1 MGKNMGFRG
10 WYYFRMGWSTYFAFI
25 FAAVNTLTV
34 TYFLAIEKYPLLV
47 SIFPSFIQYV
57 VIIVTIGI
65 PILVLIG
72 YAHWKRTPAF
82 RSEVEISYE
91 ADPFRSRILSN
102 SEITVKINLKL
113 MEILLRVSQGEKIP
127 QEEIDRINEL
137 KNELSNFVD
146 NRVFRDRK
154 DLRFFQDNLDK
165 FKI

>member
-1 MGKNMGFRG
+1 MSKNLGFRG

-25 FAAVNTLTV
+25 FAAINTLTV
-34 TYFLAIEKYPLLV
+34 TYYLAIGKIPILV
-47 SIFPSFIQYV
+47 SIFPSFINYV
-57 VIIVTIGI
+57 VIITGIGI

-91 ADPFRSRILSN
+91 SDPFRSRILSN

-113 MEILLRVSQGEKIP
+113 MEIMLRVSQGEKIP
-127 QEEIDRINEL
+127 QEEINNIIEL
-137 KNELSNFVD
+137 KNKLSDFVD
-146 NRVFRDRK
+146 NRVFSDRK
-154 DLRFFQDNLDK
+154 DLAFFKDSLDK

>member
-1 MGKNMGFRG
+1 MGKNIGFRG

-91 ADPFRSRILSN
+91 ADPFRSRVLSN

-113 MEILLRVSQGEKIP
+113 MEIMLRVSQGEKIP
-127 QEEIDRINEL
+127 QEEINKINEL
-137 KNELSNFVD
+137 KNELSNYVEG
-146 NRVFRDRK
+146 RVFGERK
-154 DLRFFQDNLDK
+154 DLAFFKDTLDK